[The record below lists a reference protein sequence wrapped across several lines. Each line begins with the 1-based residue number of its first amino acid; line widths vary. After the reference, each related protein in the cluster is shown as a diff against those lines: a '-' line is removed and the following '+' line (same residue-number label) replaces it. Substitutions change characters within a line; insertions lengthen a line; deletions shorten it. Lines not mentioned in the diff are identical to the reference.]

1 MNRGRGIRITELIV
15 ARLMAFRTESEDCIA
30 EEAVLLEV
38 VDFSKSGKIEMTL
51 TATKLIG
58 KPCIYLTVS
67 LPDLLAKG
75 MAMVGT
81 NKP

>member
-1 MNRGRGIRITELIV
+1 MAELIV
-15 ARLMAFRTESEDCIA
+15 ARLMAFRVESEDCIA
-30 EEAVLLEV
+30 DEAVLLEV
-38 VDFSKSGKIEMTL
+38 VDFSKSGEIEIAL

-58 KPCIYLTVS
+58 KPRIYLTVS